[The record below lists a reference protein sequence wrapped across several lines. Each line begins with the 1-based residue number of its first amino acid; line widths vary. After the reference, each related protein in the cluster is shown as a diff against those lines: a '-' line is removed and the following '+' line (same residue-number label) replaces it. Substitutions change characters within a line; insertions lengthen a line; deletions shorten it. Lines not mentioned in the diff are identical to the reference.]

1 MNWIRKILGFN
12 HPERIA
18 MELIERLPAHKFC
31 RKKIDRELDADIET
45 EDVCSGASYR
55 SNQWGANQYF
65 YNSDDERTERTENT
79 FIKLGAMQV
88 ADRKTGYQSICR
100 QS

>member
-1 MNWIRKILGFN
+1 
-12 HPERIA
+12 

-31 RKKIDRELDADIET
+31 RKKIDRELDADNET

-55 SNQWGANQYF
+55 SNQWGCNQYF
-65 YNSDDERTERTENT
+65 YNSDDERAERSENT

-88 ADRKTGYQSICR
+88 ADREAG
-100 QS
+100 